1 MTQLPAPDRLEELEG
16 PPPPQ
21 PDLPVVS
28 VIMAVRNE
36 EGFIGPCLQALAQQD
51 YPRENF
57 EVIVLDGESTDATI
71 SEAQTAAAE
80 LGVPDVFLTNRK
92 RTTAA
97 GLNLGLSMARGEI
110 IVKVDGHTLV
120 DPRFLSAGV
129 RALRE
134 SGADAVG
141 GPIRTVG
148 RGPVGQAIALAVS
161 SPFGVGDAAF
171 RHATEA
177 QWTDSVAFGAYRREV
192 FERIGGFDE
201 DALYGEDDE
210 FNYRLRDAGGRILL
224 TPEIGSVYY
233 SRSSYGSLS
242 RQYWRYG
249 IAKAGVLRTHPG
261 RLRWRHLV
269 PSALVA
275 SLVGLRLLSPIARP
289 FARLHAVVVGTY
301 AGFCLFASVWV
312 AFKGGHWRIAPLIP
326 LAFPCI
332 HLPAGAGLLY
342 GFLRHA
348 TQSRETRA
356 SQMGEAV
363 VDEATPHATDG

>member
-1 MTQLPAPDRLEELEG
+1 MTQLPAPDRPEELEG

>member
-1 MTQLPAPDRLEELEG
+1 MTRPAVPEERGGQEG
-16 PPPPQ
+16 PPAPR
-21 PDLPVVS
+21 PDLPFVS

-36 EGFIGPCLQALAQQD
+36 EGYIGPCLQALAQQD

-57 EVIVLDGESTDATI
+57 EVIVLDGESTDGTMA
-71 SEAQTAAAE
+71 EAQTAALE
-80 LGVPDVFLTNRK
+80 LGVPDLFLTNRK
-92 RTTAA
+92 GTTAA
-97 GLNLGLSMARGEI
+97 GLNLGLSLARGEV

-120 DPRFLSAGV
+120 DPHFLSASV

-141 GPIRTVG
+141 GPIRTMG

-171 RHATEA
+171 RHSLQE
-177 QWTDSVAFGAYRREV
+177 QWTDSVAFGAYKREV

-201 DALYGEDDE
+201 EAVYGEDDE

-224 TPEIGSVYY
+224 TPSIGSVYY
-233 SRSSYGSLS
+233 ARSTYRDLA

-249 IAKAGVLRTHPG
+249 IAKAGVLRKHPG

-269 PSALVA
+269 PSALVV
-275 SLVGLRLLSPIARP
+275 SLVGLRLLSSFGRP
-289 FARLHAVVVGTY
+289 FARLHRAVLASY
-301 AGFCLFASVWV
+301 AAFCLLASLWI
-312 AFKGGHWRIAPLIP
+312 AARGGHWRIFALIP
-326 LAFPCI
+326 PAFPCI

-342 GFLRHA
+342 GFARQLLRPA
-348 TQSRETRA
+348 ARRA
-356 SQMGEAV
+356 SAAAPRTAQAAPQAPDV
-363 VDEATPHATDG
+363 